1 MKEYIAFN
9 QTYVQRMVVEMVH
22 VQILV
27 NKGATKKV
35 EAVYQSYQ
43 RFVVAL
49 ER

>member
-1 MKEYIAFN
+1 
-9 QTYVQRMVVEMVH
+9 MVVEMAH

-27 NKGATKKV
+27 NKGAKKKV